1 MAKKKA
7 GSDGKGGAKGIGRW
21 VPIGMKPVT
30 AEWKNINPSDEHLI
44 FLLDSATGEITVCG
58 DTSGV
63 RAGVG
68 GSTGSALVA
77 APTSLRKTPRRKS

>member
-7 GSDGKGGAKGIGRW
+7 GARSKAIGRW
-21 VPIGMKPVT
+21 TPIGMTPAT
-30 AEWKNINPSDEHLI
+30 AAWKNVNPADEHLI

-63 RAGVG
+63 RAGLG
-68 GSTGSALVA
+68 GSSESALV
-77 APTSLRKTPRRKS
+77 TPPPPKRRTASRSA

>member
-7 GSDGKGGAKGIGRW
+7 GAGSKGIGRW
-21 VPIGMKPVT
+21 VPIGMT
-30 AEWKNINPSDEHLI
+30 AASAAWKNVNPTDEHLI

-63 RAGVG
+63 R
-68 GSTGSALVA
+68 TGLGPSSQSALVTPARPKRKA
-77 APTSLRKTPRRKS
+77 ASRDA